1 MTTITST
8 HRKPLH
14 QNKFA
19 LLTLSIY
26 LLFWLGCYFYNTDE
40 LNWWIENLL
49 VIIFIPVLLFSQK
62 RFQFSDWSILSMF
75 LFLALHTFGAKNAY
89 TYNTFGEWLQNT
101 YQLERNPY
109 DRIVHTGFGVFMVYP
124 MMDLL
129 YNKYKVPLRFLLLL
143 SCSFILCLATIFELI
158 EWTVA
163 ACTDSETGE
172 TYVATQ
178 GDVWDAHKDIILA
191 WIGAGITGYF
201 FKKRHFAPVQKQSA
215 L

>member
-8 HRKPLH
+8 HRQPLLH
-14 QNKFA
+14 NKFA
-19 LLTLSIY
+19 RLTLIIF

-49 VIIFIPVLLFSQK
+49 VIIFIPVLIFSQK

-109 DRIVHTGFGVFMVYP
+109 DRIVHTGFGVFMIYP

-178 GDVWDAHKDIILA
+178 GDVWDAHKDIVLA
-191 WIGAGITGYF
+191 WIGAGITGYI
-201 FKKRHFAPVQKQSA
+201 FKKRHLMGRSE
-215 L
+215 